1 MIRIKEV
8 IRSKGLEIQQV
19 AEMLGVSRQSL
30 HNKMNGNPNLKT
42 LKEIADTIE
51 CEIHELIACSEDFA
65 HFYDK
70 EEWLGIRKK

>member
-8 IRSKGLEIQQV
+8 INKKGYEIQQV
-19 AEMLGVSRQSL
+19 AEKLGVSRQSL
-30 HNKMNGNPNLKT
+30 HNKMNGNPSIKT
-42 LKEIADTIE
+42 LKEIADAIN
-51 CEIHELIACSEDFA
+51 CDVHELINCSEDFA